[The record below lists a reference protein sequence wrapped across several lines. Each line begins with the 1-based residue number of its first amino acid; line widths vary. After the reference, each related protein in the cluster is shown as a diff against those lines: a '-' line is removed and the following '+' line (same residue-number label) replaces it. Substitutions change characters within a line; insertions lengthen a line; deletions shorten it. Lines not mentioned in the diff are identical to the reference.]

1 MSYSMISQYVFK
13 LRMEVSD
20 KTPIKQL
27 FILKLKLTELE
38 NVGSITEWTQLYNL
52 NILRSLSKELVET
65 GKIAPPN

>member
-1 MSYSMISQYVFK
+1 MSYSLISQYVFK

-38 NVGSITEWTQLYNL
+38 NVGSITEWAQLYNL